1 MISAH
6 PVRSSGVD
14 VSNLFQRVFR
24 VEYPLFFYFCRHPLQ
39 ENNKSIKIKK
49 KCRNLYYVFIKTID
63 KNLCFLYSLHDSM
76 TERVILESEVF
87 MTDTKKN
94 TLTILAVV
102 LTIAVIFSACTS
114 IFTAKAVYDLRA
126 EAKAQTETQE
136 DGVVIL
142 DQYEIVSTLPI
153 SEAYRSGNTN
163 GLSAKDKETLELASA
178 VLKEIITEDMTPYEK
193 EKAVYDW
200 MAKELSYDTG
210 ALQVVPQTSA
220 DCDNPYGTLKYHNAV
235 CVGYATTFRL
245 FMQMLD
251 IPCMVVHN
259 TERYHSW
266 NLVQIEGN
274 WYHVDIYSDQ
284 GVGSYANF
292 NMNDEL
298 AAVSHD
304 WDRDFFPAATSLEY
318 NYAYQNRVSVKDIY
332 QIPGLPL
339 FG

>member
-1 MISAH
+1 M
-6 PVRSSGVD
+6 
-14 VSNLFQRVFR
+14 
-24 VEYPLFFYFCRHPLQ
+24 
-39 ENNKSIKIKK
+39 
-49 KCRNLYYVFIKTID
+49 
-63 KNLCFLYSLHDSM
+63 
-76 TERVILESEVF
+76 
-87 MTDTKKN
+87 
-94 TLTILAVV
+94 
-102 LTIAVIFSACTS
+102 
-114 IFTAKAVYDLRA
+114 
-126 EAKAQTETQE
+126 
-136 DGVVIL
+136 
-142 DQYEIVSTLPI
+142 
-153 SEAYRSGNTN
+153 
-163 GLSAKDKETLELASA
+163 
-178 VLKEIITEDMTPYEK
+178 
-193 EKAVYDW
+193 
-200 MAKELSYDTG
+200 TG

-332 QIPGLPL
+332 QIPAMIRQAMEEKQGGLFLDFPSL
-339 FG
+339 DENGAQIVEAMISGVETALAESPEGPALWMHWSWMPISGSEYVLGLSIEGYDAEEAPEATISEEDQQKVEQAVNDAFGANLDWESIQAGMDDGGGSGESSEFLTDNAEELLP